1 MRLNLSFLL
10 TFLVLHLISC
20 AQEIPNKAQQI
31 SRAVLAAPQDMRDG
45 ATVLGYD
52 AEGKI
57 VNLRQG
63 TNSIICVADNPNQ
76 EGFNVAC
83 YHKDLEPFMKRG
95 RELRAEGKNRQEVFD
110 AREAEIKAGKL
121 EIPAQTTLHVLAGKD
136 VTFDPETGEA
146 IGANYRSV
154 IYIPFATAES
164 TGLPTEPQVPGGA
177 WIMEPGTHRAH
188 IMVVPPKVEK

>member
-1 MRLNLSFLL
+1 MRLNLSFLI
-10 TFLVLHLISC
+10 TFLVLHLVGC
-20 AQEIPNKAQQI
+20 AQEIPNKTQQI
-31 SRAVLAAPQDMRDG
+31 SRAVLAAPKDMRDG

-52 AEGKI
+52 ANGKM
-57 VNLRQG
+57 VSLREG
-63 TNSIICVADNPNQ
+63 TNSIICVADDPNQ

-110 AREAEIKAGKL
+110 TREAEMKAGKL
-121 EIPAQTTLHVLAGKD
+121 EIPAHTTLHVLAGKE